1 MGGRSSYDPL
11 TTLFAV
17 RGVSVEGMGL
27 SECDNCDGTNYI
39 DPANGRN
46 RWVAGPPSNQ
56 SYVVLRNRRTAQAAL
71 DQLLCQPRLADL
83 PSPPA
88 QPPAQ
93 SPARPPVQPPPQPP
107 ALPSP
112 TVASTNTEASTTVG
126 EGSADSSEHAHKHRE
141 KTRDG
146 SFRAPVAW
154 AAADSAA
161 TGATPTANLPL
172 AVAVVVGL
180 LLALVVAHHGQEC
193 PFGRAP
199 SSAPAPPQGALGGS
213 GQLTTPR

>member
-1 MGGRSSYDPL
+1 MG
-11 TTLFAV
+11 F
-17 RGVSVEGMGL
+17 
-27 SECDNCDGTNYI
+27 SECDNCDGTNSI

-56 SYVVLRNRRTAQAAL
+56 SYVVLKEGRTAQAAL
-71 DQLLCQPRLADL
+71 DKLLCQPRLADL

-126 EGSADSSEHAHKHRE
+126 AGSADSSEHAHKHRE
-141 KTRDG
+141 KIRDG

-154 AAADSAA
+154 AAESAAAHGGQSACPPPAA

>member
-1 MGGRSSYDPL
+1 MG
-11 TTLFAV
+11 F
-17 RGVSVEGMGL
+17 
-27 SECDNCDGTNYI
+27 SECDNCDGTNSI

-56 SYVVLRNRRTAQAAL
+56 SYVVGLAGPPSYVVLRNRQTAQAAL

-88 QPPAQ
+88 QPPA
-93 SPARPPVQPPPQPP
+93 RPPVQPPPVQPPPQP

-112 TVASTNTEASTTVG
+112 TVASTNT
-126 EGSADSSEHAHKHRE
+126 DSSEHAHKHRE
-141 KTRDG
+141 KSRDG

-154 AAADSAA
+154 EAADSAA

-193 PFGRAP
+193 PFVEGP
-199 SSAPAPPQGALGGS
+199 
-213 GQLTTPR
+213 

>member
-1 MGGRSSYDPL
+1 MG
-11 TTLFAV
+11 F
-17 RGVSVEGMGL
+17 
-27 SECDNCDGTNYI
+27 SECDNCDGTNSI

-56 SYVVLRNRRTAQAAL
+56 SYVVGLAGPPSYVVLRNRQTAQAAL

-88 QPPAQ
+88 QPPA
-93 SPARPPVQPPPQPP
+93 RPPVQPPPVQPPPQP

-112 TVASTNTEASTTVG
+112 TVASTNT
-126 EGSADSSEHAHKHRE
+126 DSSEHAHKHRE
-141 KTRDG
+141 KSRDG

-154 AAADSAA
+154 EAADSAA

-193 PFGRAP
+193 PFVEGPQLGSRAASGRAWWLWAAQHSQVEAVPLTP
-199 SSAPAPPQGALGGS
+199 SQCLGCPS
-213 GQLTTPR
+213 